1 MYEVEGMNE
10 ENVALAMEHIINKC
24 IDAMR
29 NTLRFVLAYREDDVQ
44 AILVYLAIAFG
55 LQKFSPDTDSLE
67 LMRQLMNLG
76 YTLAYREEPKEQE
89 FTMPPP

>member
-55 LQKFSPDTDSLE
+55 L
-67 LMRQLMNLG
+67 
-76 YTLAYREEPKEQE
+76 
-89 FTMPPP
+89 